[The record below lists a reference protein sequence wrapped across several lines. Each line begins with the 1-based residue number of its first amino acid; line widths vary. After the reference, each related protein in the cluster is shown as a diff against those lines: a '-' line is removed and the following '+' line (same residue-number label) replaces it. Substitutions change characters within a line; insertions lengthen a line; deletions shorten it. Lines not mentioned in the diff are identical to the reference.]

1 MEWKFADE
9 ELSALLVT
17 TDFTE
22 SDGSRAEA
30 MRLLHTT
37 GLRGSL
43 TRLLGRELLAW
54 RLATSRFAGGLL
66 ENESIKLHCKENQL
80 RSSQEVTLTLVR
92 AIAE

>member
-9 ELSALLVT
+9 ELSALLVAT
-17 TDFTE
+17 NFTE
-22 SDGSRAEA
+22 SDGTRAEA

-54 RLATSRFAGGLL
+54 GLATSGFAGGLL
-66 ENESIKLHCKENQL
+66 ENESTKLYFE
-80 RSSQEVTLTLVR
+80 REIATVTLTLVR
-92 AIAE
+92 AIVD

>member
-9 ELSALLVT
+9 ELSALLVAT
-17 TDFTE
+17 NFTE
-22 SDGSRAEA
+22 SDGTRAEA

-54 RLATSRFAGGLL
+54 GLATSRFAGGLL
-66 ENESIKLHCKENQL
+66 ENESTKLLLKRTSYGRL
-80 RSSQEVTLTLVR
+80 KR
-92 AIAE
+92 